1 MSIGNVGC
9 AIARLRVPCV
19 HEEPTMI
26 KVVDDELVA
35 GVPYAFCHDRTPGTR
50 NCRTLFEVR
59 R

>member
-1 MSIGNVGC
+1 MLGC

-19 HEEPTMI
+19 RDMPTMI
-26 KVVDDELVA
+26 KVMDDELVA

-50 NCRTLFEVR
+50 NCRTSFEVR

>member
-1 MSIGNVGC
+1 MLGC

-35 GVPYAFCHDRTPGTR
+35 GVPYAFCHDRTPGMR
-50 NCRTLFEVR
+50 NCRTPFEVR